1 MILSSVLAMASVLS
15 PPTLLRCRNLSFAVV
30 VCLVVV
36 VVGYV
41 VVGEVIV
48 FAVVEGGSRI
58 SVAGLGGFV
67 GGGVVVV
74 EIVVVVVDE
83 SFAIRLM
90 LEGLACVSVVCVFV
104 VVGVLVVGW
113 LVCVCAVL
121 CLGMVDFAVV
131 EGGSRIGVGGLG
143 GFVVDEA
150 LVVEIVVVVVGES
163 LPIRLL
169 L

>member
-58 SVAGLGGFV
+58 
-67 GGGVVVV
+67 
-74 EIVVVVVDE
+74 
-83 SFAIRLM
+83 
-90 LEGLACVSVVCVFV
+90 
-104 VVGVLVVGW
+104 
-113 LVCVCAVL
+113 
-121 CLGMVDFAVV
+121 
-131 EGGSRIGVGGLG
+131 GVGGLG